1 MKRLFGLIGLT
12 YLSALTVVFYF
23 GGFAKIIVI
32 SAALTV
38 VFAAVIL
45 KIVKHDFRYLLS
57 CLIMS

>member
-23 GGFAKIIVI
+23 GGTAKIIVI
-32 SAALTV
+32 SVALAV

-45 KIVKHDFRYLLS
+45 KISKQ
-57 CLIMS
+57 